1 MNDNISLLDGIYR
14 GKWSSSTIT
23 LDNGYQITTDKTIKG
38 INVPVVIRVTNRHYE
53 IMDEN
58 NPMTSEEAKN
68 VLQRIR
74 QEGFHYCFESYS
86 DWKEIADKKFHEL
99 REKYLKYG
107 KELKS
112 YLERCSDDV
121 DVDDSDD
128 FYDYSLKDGDPV
140 VCTWGYNDITKKPFK
155 FLYDF
160 GYYNQSGKCIVY
172 THGEHNMQDA
182 HCFEKKEV
190 RKATPEDLKN
200 ESWGH

>member
-14 GKWSSSTIT
+14 GKWSSSTII

-38 INVPVVIRVTNRHYE
+38 INVPVTIRVTNRHYE

-58 NPMTSEEAKN
+58 SSMSSEEAED

-74 QEGFHYCFESYS
+74 QEGFHYCFDGYS

-99 REKYLKYG
+99 REKYLKYS

-112 YLERCSDDV
+112 YLEDCLSKLDDN
-121 DVDDSDD
+121 DIEDEPEQN
-128 FYDYSLKDGDPV
+128 LREGDPV
-140 VCTWGYNDITKKPFK
+140 VCTWGYNDITKNPFK

-172 THGEHNMQDA
+172 THGERNMQDA
-182 HCFEKKEV
+182 HCFEKKNV
-190 RKATPEDLKN
+190 RKATSDELKS
-200 ESWGH
+200 EFWGR